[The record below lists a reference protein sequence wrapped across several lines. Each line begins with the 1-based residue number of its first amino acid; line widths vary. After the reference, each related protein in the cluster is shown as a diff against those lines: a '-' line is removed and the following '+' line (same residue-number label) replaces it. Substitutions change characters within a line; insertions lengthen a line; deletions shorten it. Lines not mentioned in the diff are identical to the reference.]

1 MTCILVLTLSYYINY
16 VTSSVQVPHL
26 PKFPDVP
33 SFSKEGRGGSSSHD
47 QDSYWNNIWNNK
59 KVTTGD
65 PPFYEN
71 VMKTTL
77 FLSQNSSLHH
87 PSFCWFSLCDL
98 WIKICFTTHQL
109 QPHPHDNPMIT
120 PLFQS
125 PKKKTKASQV
135 KFRSPVS
142 STSTGDAASML
153 LDHQWK
159 SSWNGEVFYLPLR
172 SYRQFWIQSSLFGEP
187 SFFSKYFTNHPQM
200 SNPHL
205 EVVHQRLL
213 RRCHHRRSAMKKS
226 RRLGGVLGKTH
237 FCHRL

>member
-125 PKKKTKASQV
+125 PPKKRRPHRWSSDLQSAPPPPETPPPCCWTINGNHHETGRC
-135 KFRSPVS
+135 FTSP
-142 STSTGDAASML
+142 
-153 LDHQWK
+153 
-159 SSWNGEVFYLPLR
+159 
-172 SYRQFWIQSSLFGEP
+172 
-187 SFFSKYFTNHPQM
+187 
-200 SNPHL
+200 
-205 EVVHQRLL
+205 
-213 RRCHHRRSAMKKS
+213 
-226 RRLGGVLGKTH
+226 
-237 FCHRL
+237 